1 MHPDLVKSKQGE
13 ERREWKVIPGWSWIH
28 MEPDDGSEQ
37 SGVGPQ
43 SSLLVTA
50 SRGMARTE
58 EGGSWKELEPPEAA
72 HAVSPS
78 RRTGAEGDGEL
89 GGGDSHGVRRLPHP
103 PVEGKQIELKLEGAE
118 PHLDGKSKGE
128 KKNRGAGTQPQERE
142 RHNIERGRDLTGS
155 RQE

>member
-1 MHPDLVKSKQGE
+1 
-13 ERREWKVIPGWSWIH
+13 

-43 SSLLVTA
+43 SSLLVAA

-58 EGGSWKELEPPEAA
+58 EGGSRKELEPPDAA

-89 GGGDSHGVRRLPHP
+89 GSGDSHGVRCLPHP
-103 PVEGKQIELKLEGAE
+103 PVEGK
-118 PHLDGKSKGE
+118 
-128 KKNRGAGTQPQERE
+128 
-142 RHNIERGRDLTGS
+142 
-155 RQE
+155 

>member
-1 MHPDLVKSKQGE
+1 
-13 ERREWKVIPGWSWIH
+13 

-43 SSLLVTA
+43 SSLLVAA

-58 EGGSWKELEPPEAA
+58 EGGSQKELKPPDAA

-89 GGGDSHGVRRLPHP
+89 GSGDSHGVRCLPHP
-103 PVEGKQIELKLEGAE
+103 PVEGK
-118 PHLDGKSKGE
+118 
-128 KKNRGAGTQPQERE
+128 
-142 RHNIERGRDLTGS
+142 
-155 RQE
+155 